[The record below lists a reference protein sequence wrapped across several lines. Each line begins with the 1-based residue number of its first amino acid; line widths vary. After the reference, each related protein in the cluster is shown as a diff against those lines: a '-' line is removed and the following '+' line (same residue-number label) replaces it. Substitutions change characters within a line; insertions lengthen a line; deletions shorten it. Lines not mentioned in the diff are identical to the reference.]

1 MSPSAGAVSEPVTST
16 TWPTTSWAA
25 SLRAPVRISG
35 PLMSIIT
42 ASSFFMRRLT
52 LRTRATVVRTQAWSA
67 WAMLRR
73 TTLAPALMIASS
85 WASDS
90 VAGPMVNVMRV

>member
-1 MSPSAGAVSEPVTST
+1 
-16 TWPTTSWAA
+16 
-25 SLRAPVRISG
+25 
-35 PLMSIIT
+35 MSIIT

-52 LRTRATVVRTQAWSA
+52 LRTRSTVVRTQAWSA

-73 TTLAPALMIASS
+73 TTLAPAWMIASS